1 MKPTPEDLQALEEAA
16 RESLADSYGH
26 PLTDEEWAEAKAHL
40 LLLTRT
46 LRDTLRDQKREPGDD
61 NDHG

>member
-1 MKPTPEDLQALEEAA
+1 MKPTPEDRRALEQAA

-26 PLTDEEWAEAKAHL
+26 PLTDEEWAEARANL

-46 LRDTLRDQKREPGDD
+46 LRDQKRPPGDES
-61 NDHG
+61 